1 MIYKMTDNKWNSIKW
16 FFDRLWE
23 NPDSFP
29 DRGVLLALS
38 EKDRKELFT
47 SSRVA
52 LLRILLKHKSSISL
66 SKLAELLQCSSD
78 AIMQDIEVLEHLFL
92 IKKDEK
98 GYWKAN
104 EAILLP
110 EIELIIKR
118 LEDSMLTTA

>member
-98 GYWKAN
+98 GYWKDN